1 MLPEELTRLAQKCG
15 FSDVSVGVC
24 ERALFIADG
33 QALTEDPLV
42 TELLAP
48 LWLGSAADH
57 PGAQRT
63 LRSVAAS
70 IDAYFAEQS
79 FSLRLVTGVLR
90 GQTTS
95 SKG

>member
-1 MLPEELTRLAQKCG
+1 M
-15 FSDVSVGVC
+15 C
-24 ERALFIADG
+24 ERALFVADG

-63 LRSVAAS
+63 LRNVAES
-70 IDAYFAEQS
+70 IDTYFAEQS

-90 GQTTS
+90 GTTVAS
-95 SKG
+95 SK